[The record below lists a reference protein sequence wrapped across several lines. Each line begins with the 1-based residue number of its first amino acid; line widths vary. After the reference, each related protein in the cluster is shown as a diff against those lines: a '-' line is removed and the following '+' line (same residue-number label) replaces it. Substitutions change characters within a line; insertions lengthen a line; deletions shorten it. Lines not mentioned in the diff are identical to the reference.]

1 MDEGGGQRFGGF
13 WAVLA
18 ARLGML
24 WCAGAALWR
33 AALYF
38 YSEVGGVPLELPVAS
53 LTFMPL
59 PDLLFAV
66 SFAALA
72 LMIGRPLVGWLV
84 ETAFIVCALHIAVLV
99 SYQVIFIGWTAGA
112 ALGFDRLSTY
122 LHVVIPVLVCL
133 AIDLRIAQ
141 LLWQRWRR
149 SRRPPLTDLRSPS

>member
-1 MDEGGGQRFGGF
+1 MDGNDDLRFGGF

-24 WCAGAALWR
+24 WCAAAALWR
-33 AALYF
+33 AALF
-38 YSEVGGVPLELPVAS
+38 VYSEIGGVPLELPVAS

-66 SFAALA
+66 TFTVLA
-72 LMIGRPLVGWLV
+72 CMIGRPLVGWLV
-84 ETAFIVCALHIAVLV
+84 ETVFIVCALHIAALV
-99 SYQVIFIGWTAGA
+99 SYQVIFIGWTKGG

-122 LHVVIPVLVCL
+122 VHVVIPVLVCL
-133 AIDLRIAQ
+133 AIDLRIVI

-149 SRRPPLTDLRSPS
+149 GRSAALTDLRSPS